1 MEVNVH
7 EAKTQL
13 SRLLRRVV
21 DGEEIIISRAGVPV
35 AKLVAVPR
43 STSLRPLGAMEGQI
57 YIADDFDAPLPDDLL
72 ASFYGEE
79 QKRKKPVRVKPAGN
93 GRRRARR

>member
-1 MEVNVH
+1 MEVNIH

-13 SRLLRRVV
+13 SRLLRRVAE
-21 DGEEIIISRAGVPV
+21 GEEITISRAGVPV

-43 STSLRPLGAMEGQI
+43 ANRLRPLGAMEGQI

-72 ASFYGEE
+72 ALFYGEE
-79 QKRKKPVRVKPAGN
+79 LRHKKPARVKSEKPAKK
-93 GRRRARR
+93 RARR